1 MPRATASEPEVTDPA
16 EQLEELIADDP
27 EPGYQSS
34 LKEQLFGI
42 SPGGRGRRGTARPR
56 KTARSEK
63 TPPADKPV
71 TATIRKDIRGK
82 VAMFL
87 TMFGAGWSARD
98 EHCGQALLDAIGDQ
112 TTPAGVSPGIATALT
127 DILCDSPDIVAW
139 FTTGGS
145 YMKWLTLA
153 TTLEPVLS
161 TLFRHHVAH
170 TIREENEGQAG
181 ADWSMYAAS

>member
-1 MPRATASEPEVTDPA
+1 MPRRAVTEPEVTEVTDPA
-16 EQLEELIADDP
+16 EQLEELVADDP
-27 EPGYQSS
+27 EPGYQSPS
-34 LKEQLFGI
+34 LKEQLFG
-42 SPGGRGRRGTARPR
+42 RGPRHTARPH
-56 KTARSEK
+56 KPTAKK
-63 TPPADKPV
+63 TPAADKPV
-71 TATIRKDIRGK
+71 TATVRKDVRGK

-112 TTPAGVSPGIATALT
+112 TTPAGASPGIATALT

-161 TLFRHHVAH
+161 MLFRHHIAH
-170 TIREENEGQAG
+170 TVAEENEGQAP
-181 ADWSMYAAS
+181 ADWGMYATS